1 MKSVKRLPDGYNYD
15 DSSSS
20 EEDSDE
26 YESDV
31 EEPRMD
37 IGKFDNIN
45 NWLLVTN
52 TTRNTGNPNRRS
64 MDVSKLVTNTRR
76 NTGNLNRRSMDVSN
90 LAPNTRHNSGDSVR
104 NSMDVSNILAKYKN
118 VQANPYA
125 KNHSTTFVIED
136 PFIEIKDEEIDHAE
150 ETFKDEPKMIHLRNG
165 YVICGKLRKKKRCG
179 CGSLSGKP
187 LEERGNQYF
196 HKFFVPVSAFLY
208 LFLVN
213 HKSNHC
219 I

>member
-37 IGKFDNIN
+37 IGNFDNIS

-52 TTRNTGNPNRRS
+52 TTRNTANPNRRS
-64 MDVSKLVTNTRR
+64 MDVSKLVTNIRR
-76 NTGNLNRRSMDVSN
+76 NTGNLNRRSMDVSK
-90 LAPNTRHNSGDSVR
+90 LAPDTRHNTGDSVR
-104 NSMDVSNILAKYKN
+104 NSMDVSKILAKYKN
-118 VQANPYA
+118 LKADPYA
-125 KNHSTTFVIED
+125 KNHSKTFVIED
-136 PFIEIKDEEIDHAE
+136 PFIEVKDEEIDHTE

-165 YVICGKLRKKKRCG
+165 YVVCGKFRKKRRCG
-179 CGSLSGKP
+179 YGSLSGKP

-196 HKFFVPVSAFLY
+196 HKFFVPVSALY

-213 HKSNHC
+213 HKSNH
-219 I
+219 

>member
-15 DSSSS
+15 ESSSS

-37 IGKFDNIN
+37 IGKFDNID

-76 NTGNLNRRSMDVSN
+76 NTGNLNRRSMDVSK
-90 LAPNTRHNSGDSVR
+90 LAPNTRHNTGDSVR
-104 NSMDVSNILAKYKN
+104 NSMDVSKILAKYKN
-118 VQANPYA
+118 LKADPYA
-125 KNHSTTFVIED
+125 KRHSRTFIIED
-136 PFIEIKDEEIDHAE
+136 PFIEVKDEEIDHTE
-150 ETFKDEPKMIHLRNG
+150 ETFEDEPKMIHFRNG
-165 YVICGKLRKKKRCG
+165 YVVCGKFRKKRRCG
-179 CGSLSGKP
+179 YGSLSGKP
-187 LEERGNQYF
+187 LEEKGN
-196 HKFFVPVSAFLY
+196 
-208 LFLVN
+208 
-213 HKSNHC
+213 
-219 I
+219 